1 MGLLCRHE
9 TERLEQEGKEHQET
23 QKIMDKAEAERARK
37 EFPELQ
43 AHRYIVIYAQ

>member
-1 MGLLCRHE
+1 MSLLCRHE
-9 TERLEQEGKEHQET
+9 TGRLEQKVKGRQET
-23 QKIMDKAEAERARK
+23 QKIMDKVEVERVRK